1 MHTCV
6 GQKCRKGMMRDKEE
20 FNVRKGTRQDNK
32 EEEREKEKKLTLIQV
47 FYNIYM
53 YQKITGF
60 TSTGAEFLIF
70 NTHKIN
76 NFTLKN

>member
-47 FYNIYM
+47 FYNTYIYIYM
-53 YQKITGF
+53 YVSKDHRIH
-60 TSTGAEFLIF
+60 F
-70 NTHKIN
+70 NRC
-76 NFTLKN
+76 